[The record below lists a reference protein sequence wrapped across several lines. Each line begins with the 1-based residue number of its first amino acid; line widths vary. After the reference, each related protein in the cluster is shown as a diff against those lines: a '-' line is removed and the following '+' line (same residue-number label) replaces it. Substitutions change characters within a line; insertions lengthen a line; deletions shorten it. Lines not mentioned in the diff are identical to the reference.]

1 MISKAE
7 YLVIDSGGF
16 LKNAPFFEIASNL
29 VTLPEVIGEI
39 KDKNTKQWIENMPF
53 DIMYKQPTSEA
64 VRFISEFARKTGDY
78 ASLSAVD
85 IRVLAVT
92 YDLVVEKLG
101 TSHLRKEPV
110 INKTTKFY
118 HPKEDK
124 EKENKSDAKL
134 PGFFTG
140 ENDAVLSTLEISE
153 SFDQFNY
160 WRDQLPEI
168 DIDEAEIGEVVSNEC
183 DFKKSLDKMLVDQ
196 LDKYL
201 LQRTFFSGY
210 DVSCVDFAILDL
222 LKNEIISENC
232 HANLFRWH
240 KNILTYDR
248 IDQYVNVE
256 KIFKRL
262 EINEDILLESV
273 TQEDN
278 SNIIIDADDSASSE
292 DIGYNSDQE
301 SDANISD
308 GDDWI
313 TPGNL
318 KAKKAVF
325 TGDDT
330 EVQTEK
336 VVVACMTT
344 DFAMQNVCRHL
355 GLDLIGPNGKFIKTT
370 KNWIL
375 RCYGCFKTTPDM
387 DKKFCP
393 KCGHKTLKRVSV
405 TVNADGTQQ
414 IHISTRRPINTKGK
428 KFSLPAPKGGKHAV
442 NPKLFEDQRDPQQ
455 RLSKKALM
463 KNNPMGDDFLAGSSP
478 FVNKDVTSKSA
489 MLGLHGR
496 GKGNAEVPGAYW
508 NKRNPNAVSKNTG
521 NRKKK

>member
-1 MISKAE
+1 
-7 YLVIDSGGF
+7 
-16 LKNAPFFEIASNL
+16 
-29 VTLPEVIGEI
+29 
-39 KDKNTKQWIENMPF
+39 MPF

-210 DVSCVDFAILDL
+210 DVTCVDFAILDL

-248 IDQYVNVE
+248 IDQYVNE
-256 KIFKRL
+256 
-262 EINEDILLESV
+262 EILLESV
-273 TQEDN
+273 TQEN
-278 SNIIIDADDSASSE
+278 NINIIIDADDSASSE

-330 EVQTEK
+330 EVKTEK

-344 DFAMQNVCRHL
+344 D
-355 GLDLIGPNGKFIKTT
+355 
-370 KNWIL
+370 
-375 RCYGCFKTTPDM
+375 
-387 DKKFCP
+387 
-393 KCGHKTLKRVSV
+393 
-405 TVNADGTQQ
+405 
-414 IHISTRRPINTKGK
+414 
-428 KFSLPAPKGGKHAV
+428 
-442 NPKLFEDQRDPQQ
+442 
-455 RLSKKALM
+455 
-463 KNNPMGDDFLAGSSP
+463 
-478 FVNKDVTSKSA
+478 
-489 MLGLHGR
+489 
-496 GKGNAEVPGAYW
+496 
-508 NKRNPNAVSKNTG
+508 
-521 NRKKK
+521 